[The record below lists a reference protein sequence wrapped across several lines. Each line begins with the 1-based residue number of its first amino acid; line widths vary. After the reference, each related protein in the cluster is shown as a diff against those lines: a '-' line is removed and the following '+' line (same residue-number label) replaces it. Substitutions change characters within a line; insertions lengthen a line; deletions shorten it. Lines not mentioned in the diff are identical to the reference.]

1 MELNLEK
8 YSQDLCNEYINGLI
22 KFSGGTISREKAE
35 WICKTN
41 FRPTD
46 YFPGSQ
52 IIHKGPLF
60 NAKEYVRR
68 NGLLCEY
75 YQHNPNR

>member
-1 MELNLEK
+1 MKIDLEV
-8 YSQDLCNEYINGLI
+8 YSKSLCDDYVEGLI

-35 WICKTN
+35 WICKLN

-52 IIHKGPLF
+52 IIHKGPLHD
-60 NAKEYVRR
+60 AKDYVRR
-68 NGLLCEY
+68 HGLLCEY

>member
-1 MELNLEK
+1 MTMDLER
-8 YSQDLCNEYINGLI
+8 YSQALRNEYIAGII
-22 KFSGGTISREKAE
+22 KYSGGAISHKEAT
-35 WICKTN
+35 WICMTN

-52 IIHKGPLF
+52 IIHKGPLHD
-60 NAKEYVRR
+60 AKDYVRR
-68 NGLLCEY
+68 KGLLCEY